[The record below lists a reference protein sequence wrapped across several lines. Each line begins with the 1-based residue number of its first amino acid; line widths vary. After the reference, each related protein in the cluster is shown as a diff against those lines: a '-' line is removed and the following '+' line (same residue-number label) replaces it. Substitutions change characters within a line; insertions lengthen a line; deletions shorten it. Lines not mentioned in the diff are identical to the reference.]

1 MTENF
6 SGIVGREEFYSMV
19 LTRNGM
25 AKNVFGAST
34 RCLIG
39 KELCRRGRKRRFEVT
54 KIEYRSIFAIF
65 PNTLSGK
72 EIFEAELE
80 IIT

>member
-1 MTENF
+1 MCLELN
-6 SGIVGREEFYSMV
+6 
-19 LTRNGM
+19 
-25 AKNVFGAST
+25 ST
-34 RCLIG
+34 RCKVIG

-72 EIFEAELE
+72 EILEVELE